1 MKKHQILDGKKA
13 EKRPDHECHTYHFQ
27 VTETPSSCKM
37 SGRVRT
43 RVDRGTGEV
52 VAYSDA
58 AVRNNLAVI
67 EYCRTSMAAL
77 SGATAGMYVYGVMIS
92 LFYMRSFGEFY
103 VVTGRLFILICFFN
117 NNLWCGL
124 TQGILPC
131 NICDKERC

>member
-1 MKKHQILDGKKA
+1 
-13 EKRPDHECHTYHFQ
+13 
-27 VTETPSSCKM
+27 M

-77 SGATAGMYVYGVMIS
+77 SGATAGM
-92 LFYMRSFGEFY
+92 L
-103 VVTGRLFILICFFN
+103 
-117 NNLWCGL
+117 GL
-124 TQGILPC
+124 TGLYGFLFFFLAGLVLWLMLLLKAGSKWQQYFVSRQSLLTSGLFSGLFTYILC
-131 NICDKERC
+131 WTFLYGMVHVY

>member
-1 MKKHQILDGKKA
+1 
-13 EKRPDHECHTYHFQ
+13 
-27 VTETPSSCKM
+27 M

-77 SGATAGMYVYGVMIS
+77 SGATAGRFIS
-92 LFYMRSFGEFY
+92 A
-103 VVTGRLFILICFFN
+103 LICMFGFLVLQCYFEN
-117 NNLWCGL
+117 GSL
-124 TQGILPC
+124 
-131 NICDKERC
+131 

>member
-1 MKKHQILDGKKA
+1 MIQTCLAG
-13 EKRPDHECHTYHFQ
+13 
-27 VTETPSSCKM
+27 ETVVYRKM

-77 SGATAGMYVYGVMIS
+77 SGATAGLYMNDMIIDLNQLS
-92 LFYMRSFGEFY
+92 PHLVNCLLVFAF
-103 VVTGRLFILICFFN
+103 
-117 NNLWCGL
+117 
-124 TQGILPC
+124 P
-131 NICDKERC
+131 

>member
-1 MKKHQILDGKKA
+1 
-13 EKRPDHECHTYHFQ
+13 
-27 VTETPSSCKM
+27 M

-77 SGATAGMYVYGVMIS
+77 SGATAGVYE
-92 LFYMRSFGEFY
+92 EFCLKEKGSSI
-103 VVTGRLFILICFFN
+103 V
-117 NNLWCGL
+117 LWFTNFL
-124 TQGILPC
+124 
-131 NICDKERC
+131 EA